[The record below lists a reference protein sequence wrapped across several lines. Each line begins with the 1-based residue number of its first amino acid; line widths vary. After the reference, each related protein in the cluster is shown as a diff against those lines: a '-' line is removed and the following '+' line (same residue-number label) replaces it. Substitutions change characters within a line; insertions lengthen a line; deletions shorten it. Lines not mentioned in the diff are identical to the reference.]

1 MAWVL
6 RWHRIDVA
14 FTLRSHS
21 GVVIIPRSLQR
32 HLRSYLLRVTDEHG
46 QRRFLVQ
53 DLRTGER
60 REFSNERELK
70 RFLAEPRAARLR

>member
-1 MAWVL
+1 ML
-6 RWHRIDVA
+6 RWRCIDA
-14 FTLRSHS
+14 ALTLRSHS
-21 GVVIIPRSLQR
+21 GVVIIPRPRPHQQ

-60 REFSNERELK
+60 REFGDERELK
-70 RFLAEPRAARLR
+70 RFLAEPRPMRLR

>member
-1 MAWVL
+1 ML

-14 FTLRSHS
+14 LTLRSHS

-60 REFSNERELK
+60 REFTSEHELHG
-70 RFLAEPRAARLR
+70 FLAEHRPVRLR

>member
-1 MAWVL
+1 M
-6 RWHRIDVA
+6 I
-14 FTLRSHS
+14 S
-21 GVVIIPRSLQR
+21 PRPHQQ

-60 REFSNERELK
+60 REFGDERELK
-70 RFLAEPRAARLR
+70 RFLAEPRPMRLR